1 MPETVTE
8 ITVFIASPGDVAKER
23 RALDVVADE
32 INRTVGSAEG
42 FRLAVKKWETRA
54 RPAAGRPQ
62 GVINQQLGPSDIF
75 VGVMWK
81 RFGTPTGKAGSGTE
95 EEFDEAYAQW
105 KRKRKHKPEI
115 LFYFRESKF
124 YPKTAAE
131 TRQFAAVQAFREK
144 AQARALTWTYPSAA
158 RFPDVVRPHLVEAA
172 RAVMARTSGRKKHT
186 RRAAPNPA
194 GRATRG
200 QKRPKKPA
208 KPKHRLPKVRRR
220 LTDADRSRY
229 FSRGFTN
236 VKRYFRE
243 GAQDINAHVRGAK
256 ASIQEAED
264 GSLFVE
270 VTSGAQVLNRARIRQ
285 EDRTS
290 WDRGIAFEQGPH
302 LDLRY
307 SSGWSEFARLEDADG
322 ELSFRLS
329 HHAYGFGHDTQT
341 HLKPKQVFDHFWSLF
356 VEQLE
361 RES

>member
-8 ITVFIASPGDVAKER
+8 ITVFVASPGDVAKER
-23 RALDVVADE
+23 RALDAVADE

-75 VGVMWK
+75 VGIMWK

-124 YPKTAAE
+124 YPRTAAE

-144 AQARALTWTYPSAA
+144 VQARALTWTYPSAA

-172 RAVMARTSGRKKHT
+172 RAVMAQTT
-186 RRAAPNPA
+186 
-194 GRATRG
+194 G
-200 QKRPKKPA
+200 QKRPTRKLPQVPSRSTARSKKAPSKSS

-220 LTDADRSRY
+220 LSDADRSRY
-229 FSRGFTN
+229 LSRGLTN

-243 GAQDINAHVRGAK
+243 GVRDINAHVRGAK
-256 ASIQEAED
+256 ASIQEMED
-264 GSLFVE
+264 GALFVE
-270 VTSGAQVLNRARIRQ
+270 VTSGGHVLNRARIRK

-302 LDLRY
+302 LDPHFA
-307 SSGWSEFARLEDADG
+307 SGWSEFARLDDTDG
-322 ELSFRLS
+322 TLGFRLS
-329 HHAYGFGHDTQT
+329 NRAYGFGQDATF
-341 HLKPKQVFDHFWSLF
+341 LKPKDVFDHLWSLF
-356 VEQLE
+356 IQRLEQ
-361 RES
+361 